1 MTRSEKLSKRK
12 KKKERKMDAVVKW
25 DEATSFWENAMPLF
39 RFASTR
45 KTLFLR
51 GK

>member
-1 MTRSEKLSKRK
+1 MTRDEELSK
-12 KKKERKMDAVVKW
+12 KKKEKKEMDAVVKW
-25 DEATSFWENAMPLF
+25 DVSSFWENAMPLF

>member
-1 MTRSEKLSKRK
+1 MTRDEELSK
-12 KKKERKMDAVVKW
+12 KKKEKKEMDAVVKW
-25 DEATSFWENAMPLF
+25 DASSFWENAMPLF